1 MENPIKMDDLG
12 GKPTIFGNTNMEPE
26 HHDFQK
32 GMVLFQAFRGVHCS
46 GSMLVLLGCNKRQ
59 PLRLRLRHD
68 HDMHFPKISVPFGG
82 LGKCIN
88 VCQTKVLKVFQ
99 DWCETNV

>member
-1 MENPIKMDDLG
+1 MMISKKESPLSGFQG
-12 GKPTIFGNTNMEPE
+12 GPF
-26 HHDFQK
+26 
-32 GMVLFQAFRGVHCS
+32 S
-46 GSMLVLLGCNKRQ
+46 GSMLVLLGCNKKQ

-82 LGKCIN
+82 LGKCNN
-88 VCQTKVLKVFQ
+88 VCQTKVFKAFQ